1 VNPWIAAPHLIF
13 KPRRETATQSGKRVL
28 LVIRN
33 VSERRAIAEEL
44 TKAGYIVVAKDNCH
58 DALRFCRESAVLHA
72 LVTETTLPH
81 RGGIELGRSTS
92 QCHSHLVIVCVCSG
106 NPKPSV
112 VGQPAYK
119 CNMNELA
126 GTKHPLLSRSS
137 YLRVARRIGRY
148 GLGLKV
154 TWSKAD
160 D

>member
-13 KPRRETATQSGKRVL
+13 KPRRETATQPGTRVL

-33 VSERRAIAEEL
+33 ASERRAIAEEL

-81 RGGIELGRSTS
+81 MWGIELARSAS

-112 VGQPAYK
+112 KQ
-119 CNMNELA
+119 ELA
-126 GTKHPLLSRSS
+126 TRGWQWTEKRGSFYGTVIQQLQTGLTTF
-137 YLRVARRIGRY
+137 VA
-148 GLGLKV
+148 
-154 TWSKAD
+154 S
-160 D
+160 